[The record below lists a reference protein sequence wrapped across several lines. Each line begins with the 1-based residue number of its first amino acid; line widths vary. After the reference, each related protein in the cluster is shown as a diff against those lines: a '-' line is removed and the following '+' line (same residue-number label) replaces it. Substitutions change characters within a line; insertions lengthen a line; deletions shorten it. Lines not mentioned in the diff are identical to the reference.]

1 MLSHNNVVNNIVFF
15 PIDAQHVPYPLQCQF
30 KSLFPLL
37 SCPYHLAC
45 VAASPRTCLNH
56 LIICLRRRKL
66 GSLRSNDADDNEER
80 QKNNWFN

>member
-37 SCPYHLAC
+37 SYPYQPALQSAHAL
-45 VAASPRTCLNH
+45 V
-56 LIICLRRRKL
+56 
-66 GSLRSNDADDNEER
+66 
-80 QKNNWFN
+80 